1 LEQPR
6 GRARTT
12 SDGLVSERSAPSN
25 AEAVT
30 AFLELPASHMPAV
43 MQVAT
48 ALVGAADAE
57 DAAQEALLRAW
68 QADHDTHAIVA
79 PRAWLLRITVNLC
92 TDWCRG
98 RFGTRRRVT
107 RSLDEVDGTDTLA
120 TLDFD
125 PGTSDHTG
133 AMDVRRAINGL
144 ERDLRIA
151 VALRYYAGLD
161 SAEIGSLLGIPAATV
176 RTRLR
181 RALTLLRERLV
192 LSQPQPDAIDPKG
205 GR

>member
-1 LEQPR
+1 MR
-6 GRARTT
+6 
-12 SDGLVSERSAPSN
+12 
-25 AEAVT
+25 
-30 AFLELPASHMPAV
+30 
-43 MQVAT
+43 VAT

-57 DAAQEALLRAW
+57 DAAQEALVRAW
-68 QADHDTHAIVA
+68 QADQDPSEIAA

-92 TDWCRG
+92 TDWRRG

-107 RSLDEVDGTDTLA
+107 DSLDAANGADTLA

-133 AMDVRRAINGL
+133 AMDLRRAVNSL
-144 ERDLRIA
+144 ERDLRIV

-161 SAEIGSLLGIPAATV
+161 SARIGSMLDIPAATV

-181 RALTLLRERLV
+181 RALTLLREHLAV
-192 LSQPQPDAIDPKG
+192 TPQPPDAHSATDLSDTDH
-205 GR
+205 GRGARS